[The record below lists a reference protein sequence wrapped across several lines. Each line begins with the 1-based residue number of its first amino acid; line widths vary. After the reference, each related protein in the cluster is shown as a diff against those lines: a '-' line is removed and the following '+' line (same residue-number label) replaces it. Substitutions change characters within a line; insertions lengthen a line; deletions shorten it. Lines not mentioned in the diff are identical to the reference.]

1 MKKLKAFRHGQE
13 RYEHNGKIYSI
24 VDLCAWP
31 EKDIPKPIDSHWDKF
46 VAFYKPFNFELAE
59 QSDKGIDVF
68 LDRFK
73 SFDEAKEFIRGL
85 K

>member
-1 MKKLKAFRHGQE
+1 MKKLKAFRPGQE

-31 EKDIPKPIDSHWDKF
+31 EKDIPEPIDSPWDKIMSY
-46 VAFYKPFNFELAE
+46 YKPFNFELAE
-59 QSDKGIDVF
+59 QSDKGIDV
-68 LDRFK
+68 LDRFE